1 MPQLINIK
9 PLIFYAN
16 TPSVRIFQ
24 QYAGESMERLDQ
36 YDVWDIITVLCQAV
50 ALANMVEVETIDIP
64 ETIEALGDE
73 MEFRD
78 HCKKCLDAL
87 NGFPTSQVNT
97 LMVGILAVAFEV

>member
-1 MPQLINIK
+1 VPQLINIK

-24 QYAGESMERLDQ
+24 QYAGESMERLDH
-36 YDVWDIITVLCQAV
+36 Y
-50 ALANMVEVETIDIP
+50 
-64 ETIEALGDE
+64 
-73 MEFRD
+73 
-78 HCKKCLDAL
+78 KKCLDAL